1 MNYKEVQGDLF
12 KGLRERDGLVESLTD
27 TKEVYCHCIAND
39 GKWGAGIAP
48 VFIDKIF
55 KSRHWLQSA
64 LAKNPWNGHGKV
76 IVGQNYNL
84 DNSNFVFDAN
94 LITKEFTFGKPTYKT
109 LQESLENLKKYIIDF
124 NTNSPDKT
132 CLIKYIKMPKI
143 GCGLDGLNWDKVSE
157 IVKNT
162 FHDMDIDI
170 IVYYL

>member
-12 KGLRERDGLVESLTD
+12 KGLRKRDGFVESLTD

-55 KSRHWLQSA
+55 KSRYWLQPA
-64 LAKNPWNGHGKV
+64 LVKNPWNGHGKV

-84 DNSNFVFDAN
+84 DNSSFVFDAN

-109 LQESLENLKKYIIDF
+109 LQESLEDLKKYIIDF
-124 NTNSPDKT
+124 NTNNPDKT
-132 CLIKYIKMPKI
+132 CLIKRIKMPKI

-162 FHDMDIDI
+162 FYDMDIDI